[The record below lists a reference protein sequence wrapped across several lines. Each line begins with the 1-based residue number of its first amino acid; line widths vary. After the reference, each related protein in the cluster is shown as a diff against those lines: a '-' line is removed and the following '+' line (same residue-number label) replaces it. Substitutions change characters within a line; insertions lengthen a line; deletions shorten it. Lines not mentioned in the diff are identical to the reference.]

1 MGSGVLLIGRSPF
14 LQSPG
19 PEIGATFAPQWPRR
33 SILRFCNCHSFCRA
47 SPATS
52 KTAFMPHKFDGYCSF
67 ARSHLAAMERTAA
80 AQKTPAVTVSVLAA
94 EGFFPEWLQKL
105 AFCPHGVLAGKYRS
119 RCERC
124 VREQKEIEEKHRR
137 EQELLE
143 RQQRIER
150 ERQEREQR
158 IDAAAASLQRRERL
172 RLATSL
178 IPSIEELRRLSWQ
191 QFENEVAG
199 MFERM
204 GYKVQQTPPCER
216 SRPRWHPPEKWRK
229 VLV

>member
-1 MGSGVLLIGRSPF
+1 
-14 LQSPG
+14 
-19 PEIGATFAPQWPRR
+19 
-33 SILRFCNCHSFCRA
+33 
-47 SPATS
+47 
-52 KTAFMPHKFDGYCSF
+52 MPHKFDGYCSF

-178 IPSIEELRRLSWQ
+178 IPSIEELQRLSWQ

-204 GYKVQQTPPCER
+204 GYKVQQTPPVKDHGR
-216 SRPRWHPPEKWRK
+216 DGILLKNGEKFLYECKRYAEGA
-229 VLV
+229 LSGRRDLQNTSIEHYF